1 MWKTLESRYGRARIA
16 IALPLGGLVVIW
28 FAMLAALVA
37 DLFVRDPW
45 AYSNGYNVRAESV
58 HASTYLFLFGIAAL
72 GFFSVEG
79 RRLAL
84 SADESRL
91 TKLAKGFGTVAV
103 IISLIIGVIY
113 GFGNFMGAFNGSG
126 PAGTQ
131 HNELYRI
138 LGVYLPILLDA
149 GLLVF
154 LILRAFVG
162 QHKEAEDE

>member
-1 MWKTLESRYGRARIA
+1 M
-16 IALPLGGLVVIW
+16 W
-28 FAMLAALVA
+28 FAMLAALTA
-37 DLFVRDPW
+37 ELFVRDPW
-45 AYSNGYNVRAESV
+45 AYSNGYNVNAETV
-58 HASTYLFLFGIAAL
+58 HASTYLFLVGIAAL
-72 GFFSVEG
+72 GFLSVEG
-79 RRLAL
+79 RRLAAA
-84 SADESRL
+84 SDDARPAR
-91 TKLAKGFGTVAV
+91 LAKGFGTVAV
-103 IISLIIGVIY
+103 IVSLILGVIF

-162 QHKEAEDE
+162 QHKEDEDE